1 MEPETVGNGAPF
13 NRGTGLLIVEVRY
26 SNPNGD
32 PDTEGDPRIIDNDG
46 RGLIS
51 PPSFK
56 RKLRDLVS
64 NKDSYAWTEAKKLLH
79 LEAEHDQRTVSHN
92 TRRGLG
98 DPTEQRLVEARYNV
112 LETRYRG
119 RQDIEKLDVFDFTAS
134 FWDARIFGNTFL
146 ESLKDKEDKNDSGAE
161 KTESNKAKKGEKVAK
176 SKKRDHFIGTGVVQF
191 GPGVSVAPIS
201 VIRESW
207 TSKAGVEEDK
217 DRGLAPLAWR
227 VVRHGVYA
235 MPFFVNP
242 CMAPKSGCGLNDL
255 KLLQFLIP
263 YAYPLNPSV
272 ARPHVEIRHA
282 WYAEHKSPLGSC
294 PDSRIIDALTPKK
307 TKGKPDEPSTS
318 IQDYEPIPTA
328 LPVDIR
334 DHLANFED
342 LCAKQWS

>member
-1 MEPETVGNGAPF
+1 MSEFEKNRVPF
-13 NRGTGLLIVEVRY
+13 NRGTGLLIIEARF

-32 PDTEGDPRIIDNDG
+32 PDTENDPRIFDSDE

-64 NKDSYAWTEAKKLLH
+64 DKDGYAWAEAKKTFQ
-79 LEAEHDQRTVSHN
+79 LEADSDMRTVFHN

-98 DPTEQRLVEARYNV
+98 WPTMQKSVKATYDV
-112 LETRYRG
+112 LETRYRTRG
-119 RQDIEKLDVFDFTAS
+119 DIDKLDVFGFTAR
-134 FWDARIFGNTFL
+134 FWDARVFGNTFL
-146 ESLKDKEDKNDSGAE
+146 ESLKDKEGQENSDSEGV
-161 KTESNKAKKGEKVAK
+161 KPSKGKKKDNIDERE
-176 SKKRDHFIGTGVVQF
+176 KRDHFISTGVVQF
-191 GPGVSVAPIS
+191 GPGISVAPVS
-201 VIRESW
+201 VVRGTW

-242 CMAPKSGCGLNDL
+242 CMAIKSGCGLNDL
-255 KLLQFLIP
+255 KLMQFLIP

-272 ARPHVEIRHA
+272 ARPHVEVRHA

-294 PDSRIIDALTPKK
+294 PDSLIIDALTPKK

-318 IQDYEPIPTA
+318 IEEYEPIPSM
-328 LPVDIR
+328 LPEDIR
-334 DHLANFED
+334 SRLASFED
-342 LCAKQWS
+342 LCAKRWN